1 MIFSSR
7 PPAKQGRP
15 RYAKLWGD
23 IISEMI
29 CKEIMYNVKTEVEF
43 CTEEQVVSEDG
54 EDLFIYFTYHPHSP
68 GGIHPQRM

>member
-1 MIFSSR
+1 MIFSPSSKTR
-7 PPAKQGRP
+7 TAKVCQAELR
-15 RYAKLWGD
+15 GD

-68 GGIHPQRM
+68 GGIHP